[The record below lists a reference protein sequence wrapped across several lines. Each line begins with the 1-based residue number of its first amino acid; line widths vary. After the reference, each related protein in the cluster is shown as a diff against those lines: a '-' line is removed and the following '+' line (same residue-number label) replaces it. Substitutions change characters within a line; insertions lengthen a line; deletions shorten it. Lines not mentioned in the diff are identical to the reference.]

1 MKKYTNYAN
10 LQNNKSFH
18 YPFIQYFL
26 TPIPTHNTYYLI
38 PNTYLKLKLLA
49 IGKTEEPYLIEG
61 LREYE
66 TRIKRYL
73 SLEIIEIPGLKNASH
88 LNNQEWKTKEAAKIL
103 PYLTQ
108 NDIIILLDE
117 KGKEMTSV
125 EFSSFLN
132 QKFSSG
138 SKNLVFVIG
147 GPYGFDES
155 VKKKAS
161 FNLSLSKM
169 TFSHQMVRLFFLEQL
184 YRALTIL
191 RNEAYHHG

>member
-1 MKKYTNYAN
+1 MKV
-10 LQNNKSFH
+10 
-18 YPFIQYFL
+18 
-26 TPIPTHNTYYLI
+26 
-38 PNTYLKLKLLA
+38 KLVA
-49 IGKTEEPYLIEG
+49 IGKTEETWLING
-61 LREYE
+61 MKEYE
-66 TRIKRYL
+66 NRITRYL
-73 SLEIIEIPGLKNASH
+73 SLEVVEIPGLKNASH
-88 LNNQEWKTKEAAKIL
+88 LGKADWKAKEAAKIL
-103 PYLTQ
+103 PVFT
-108 NDIIILLDE
+108 NSDIIILLDG

-155 VKKKAS
+155 VKKKAH
-161 FNLSLSKM
+161 FRLSLSQM

-191 RNEAYHHG
+191 RNEAYHHE